1 MKILFIGSVIFS
13 SEILKILILKKIN
26 IIGIITKKT
35 SIFNTDHCNLAP
47 LAKKN
52 NIPYKYYKNINS
64 AESINWIKKK
74 SPDLIFCIGWSH
86 LISKDILKIPTKGVI
101 GYHPTDLPLN
111 RGRNPLIWTIALGL
125 KKSASTFFFITDKI
139 DDGKIINKQKFSI
152 PKNYNAKDLY
162 NKVIKISKK
171 QVIDISKKI
180 KNNLKIKSTYQ
191 KGKVYHWRARNFKD
205 GVIDWR
211 MSGLSVH
218 NLVKALSWPYP
229 GASFYYINNEYKLLK
244 TKLVKN
250 KFYNA
255 EPGKIIKFDRVN
267 PIIKCGQHSIKIL
280 KSEPNL
286 NLNKKDKYLN

>member
-26 IIGIITKKT
+26 IIGIITKKK
-35 SIFNTDHCNLAP
+35 SIFNTDHCNLAQ

-64 AESINWIKKK
+64 AKIINWIKKK

-86 LISKDILKIPTKGVI
+86 LISKDILKIPVNGVI

-125 KKSASTFFFITDKI
+125 KKSASTFFFITDKV

-171 QVIDISKKI
+171 QVLDICAKI
-180 KNNLKIKSTYQ
+180 KNNLKIKSIDQ
-191 KGKVYHWRARNFKD
+191 KGKVSHWRARNYKD
-205 GVIDWR
+205 GIIDWR

-229 GASFYYINNEYKLLK
+229 GASFYYKNNEYKLLK
-244 TKLVKN
+244 TKLIKN

-255 EPGKIIKFDRVN
+255 EPGKILEFDKAN
-267 PIIKCGQHSIKIL
+267 PIIKCGQYSIKIL
-280 KSEPNL
+280 KSSPNL
-286 NLNKKDKYLN
+286 NVNKKDKYLH